1 MSPSTWMRF
10 GNGWPPNS
18 IGIRRGRMRRPREL
32 ASVERTS
39 FESEG
44 IYILTTQLVVAET
57 VTHLRRRAGWEPSRG
72 IGEVLLRSRVIKVV
86 GLSSGQL
93 DAAWLEFVRNADPKF
108 SLCDAAS
115 IVLMREQ
122 GITRIFTFD
131 RHFAGSGFDLV
142 P

>member
-1 MSPSTWMRF
+1 MIFADSSGFIATFDARDQRHQRAAQAWK
-10 GNGWPPNS
+10 S
-18 IGIRRGRMRRPREL
+18 LE
-32 ASVERTS
+32 T
-39 FESEG
+39 EG

-57 VTHLRRRAGWEPSRG
+57 VTHLRRRAGWEPSRK
-72 IGEVLLRSRVIKVV
+72 IGEVLLRSQVIKVV

-122 GITRIFTFD
+122 GINRIFTFD
-131 RHFAGSGFDLV
+131 QHFTAYGFDLV

>member
-1 MSPSTWMRF
+1 MIFADSSGFIATFDARDQRHKRAAQAWR
-10 GNGWPPNS
+10 
-18 IGIRRGRMRRPREL
+18 
-32 ASVERTS
+32 S

-44 IYILTTQLVVAET
+44 LYILTTQLILAET
-57 VTHLRRRAGWEPSRG
+57 VTHLRRRAGWETSRK
-72 IGEVLLRSRVIKVV
+72 IGDALLRSQVIRVV

-131 RHFAGSGFDLV
+131 HHFAESGFDLV

>member
-1 MSPSTWMRF
+1 MIFADSSGFIATFDARDQRYKRAAQAWR
-10 GNGWPPNS
+10 
-18 IGIRRGRMRRPREL
+18 
-32 ASVERTS
+32 S

-44 IYILTTQLVVAET
+44 LYILTTQLVLAET
-57 VTHLRRRAGWEPSRG
+57 VTHLRRRAGWETSRT
-72 IGEVLLRSRVIKVV
+72 IGDALLRSQVIRVV

-131 RHFAGSGFDLV
+131 HHFAESGFDLV